1 MNSFYKILSAAL
13 VCGFFYLQYDLRSDT
28 TGFYFTS
35 NYNFTDSLKVSDTL
49 RVVSDSL
56 ELKKIKLAEG
66 KELYEKKCQKCH
78 ELHAPKDYR
87 LKEWKEN
94 LKEMKEKAGLNKDE
108 YSLILGYLSANCKK

>member
-13 VCGFFYLQYDLRSDT
+13 VCGFFYLQYDLRSGT
-28 TGFYFTS
+28 AGHFYSSGFY
-35 NYNFTDSLKVSDTL
+35 FTDSLKESDTL

-66 KELYEKKCQKCH
+66 KELYEKKCRKCH

-87 LKEWKEN
+87 LKAWKEN
-94 LKEMKEKAGLNKDE
+94 LDEMKEKAELNKNE
-108 YSLILGYLSANCKK
+108 YNLILDYLSANCKK